1 MTASSDLRYDVTIV
15 GGGLV
20 GGSLAL
26 ALTAIGLKVAL
37 VERVPLRD
45 VGKAS
50 YDDRTLALSLASRRI
65 FEGISL
71 WPGLDDGVTPIR
83 KVHVSNRG
91 HFGTVTFEASE
102 YGLEALGY
110 VAEGRVIGGAV
121 AAELPRRDGLD
132 LYIPAEVKAL
142 DTTRGGA
149 TVALATDD
157 GSLVLRSALVV
168 GADGTHSTIRALM
181 GLPAETH
188 DYGHTAVIANV
199 TPRHD
204 HAGVAYERMTTSG
217 PLAVLPHVNGRCGIV
232 WCTPSSQAQ
241 DVLDLS
247 DADFLQGLQQRFGY
261 RLGRFQKAGARASY
275 PISRLYAARQV
286 GERSLIIGNAAHTIY
301 PVAAQGFNLGLR
313 DVALL
318 TELVADA
325 AGGDI
330 GSPDLLERY
339 QQLRARD
346 HQRMVQFTDGMIR
359 VFAPDLLG
367 FNALRSAGLV
377 ALQTLPFLK
386 NALARRTLGLG
397 GHVPRLALGENL
409 GQISGDDSKDS
420 GHG

>member
-102 YGLEALGY
+102 FGLEALGY

-142 DTTRGGA
+142 DTTRGEA
-149 TVALATDD
+149 TVALATE
-157 GSLVLRSALVV
+157 A
-168 GADGTHSTIRALM
+168 
-181 GLPAETH
+181 
-188 DYGHTAVIANV
+188 
-199 TPRHD
+199 
-204 HAGVAYERMTTSG
+204 
-217 PLAVLPHVNGRCGIV
+217 
-232 WCTPSSQAQ
+232 
-241 DVLDLS
+241 
-247 DADFLQGLQQRFGY
+247 
-261 RLGRFQKAGARASY
+261 
-275 PISRLYAARQV
+275 
-286 GERSLIIGNAAHTIY
+286 
-301 PVAAQGFNLGLR
+301 
-313 DVALL
+313 
-318 TELVADA
+318 
-325 AGGDI
+325 
-330 GSPDLLERY
+330 
-339 QQLRARD
+339 
-346 HQRMVQFTDGMIR
+346 
-359 VFAPDLLG
+359 
-367 FNALRSAGLV
+367 
-377 ALQTLPFLK
+377 
-386 NALARRTLGLG
+386 
-397 GHVPRLALGENL
+397 
-409 GQISGDDSKDS
+409 
-420 GHG
+420 